1 MTAPVFAFP
10 VVLLEGSPFDRGRRH
25 GERFRSEIAAALGTL
40 RRAHAPA
47 SFAAAHDKAGAAW
60 PMILSRAPDIAA
72 ELQGIADGSAT
83 ELTEILLQVGFEFF
97 DALAPSGCSAI
108 ACKGP
113 RGAILGQN
121 WDAPPDAATELA
133 LFIHVGPHGFE
144 YAVVAAVGG
153 LAWVGCN
160 RHGLVL
166 LNNDLMLRSRAP
178 GLPSQIVRRIV
189 LNEPNV
195 ERALAAMRSLPHM
208 AGRSYLLGD
217 ATGDIAGVEVSAGRG
232 VRVNQ
237 RAAPVLHTNHA
248 LDPDIRDDEDEDT
261 LMKTYPS
268 SRHRL
273 QVLQRL
279 SAGISSVGDLVVA
292 LKNQEGFPD
301 SICKGRSHA
310 EPTQTAFS
318 IVADCGSRALHL
330 CPGSPAEHIYYPILL
345 PA

>member
-25 GERFRSEIAAALGTL
+25 GERFRSEIAAALDAL

-72 ELQGIADGSAT
+72 ELQGIAEGSAT
-83 ELTEILLQVGFEFF
+83 ELADILLRVGFEFF
-97 DALAPSGCSAI
+97 DTPTSSGCSAI

-121 WDAPPDAATELA
+121 WDAPPDAARELA
-133 LFIHVGPHGFE
+133 LFIHVGPQGFE
-144 YAVVAAVGG
+144 HAVVASVGG
-153 LAWVGCN
+153 LGWVGCN
-160 RHGLVL
+160 RHGLAL
-166 LNNDLMLRSRAP
+166 LNNDLMLRSRGR

-189 LNEPNV
+189 LKEATV
-195 ERALAAMRSLPHM
+195 AEALAAMRALPHM

-217 ATGDIAGVEVSAGRG
+217 ASGDIAGVEVSASRG
-232 VRVNQ
+232 VRVSQ
-237 RAAPVLHTNHA
+237 RAGPILHTNHA
-248 LDPDIRDDEDEDT
+248 LDPDIRDDEDV
-261 LMKTYPS
+261 LMKSYPS

-273 QVLQRL
+273 AVLQRIA
-279 SAGISSVGDLVVA
+279 AGVSSVGDVGVA
-292 LKNQEGFPD
+292 LGNRDGFPD
-301 SICKGRSHA
+301 SICKGHSRA

-318 IVADCGSRALHL
+318 IIADCGSRALHL
-330 CPGSPAEHIYYPILL
+330 CAGSPAENAYCPILL
-345 PA
+345 PT

>member
-1 MTAPVFAFP
+1 MTKLKFTFP
-10 VVLLEGSPFDRGRRH
+10 IVLLEGLPRARGRQH
-25 GERFRSEIAAALGTL
+25 GERFRDEIAAALATL
-40 RRAHAPA
+40 RQEHSPA
-47 SFAAAHDKAGAAW
+47 VFASAREKAETAW
-60 PMILSRAPDIAA
+60 PMILTRAPEIAD
-72 ELQGIADGSAT
+72 ELQGIAEGSAT
-83 ELTEILLQVGFEFF
+83 QLMEILLRLGLEFF
-97 DALAPSGCSAI
+97 DTPSPTGCTALAF
-108 ACKGP
+108 KGP

-121 WDAPPDAATELA
+121 WDAPPDAAKALA
-133 LFIHVGPHGFE
+133 LFIHVGPQGFE
-144 YAVVAAVGG
+144 QAVIASVGG

-189 LNEPNV
+189 LKESSV
-195 ERALAAMRSLPHM
+195 ETALAALRSLPHM
-208 AGRSYLLGD
+208 AGRSYLLGNS
-217 ATGDIAGVEVSAGRG
+217 TGDVAGVEVSAGRG

-248 LDPDIRDDEDEDT
+248 LDSDIRGDEDEAA

-279 SAGISSVGDLVVA
+279 APGTSSVDQLAAVLG
-292 LKNQEGFPD
+292 NREGAPD
-301 SICKGRSHA
+301 SICKDHSEA

-318 IVADCGSRALHL
+318 VIADCGKRILHV
-330 CPGSPAEHIYYPILL
+330 CPGSPAVHAYHPILL